1 VAKGTPY
8 LYFASKAEVI
18 AALRTRQVRR
28 MLDACDAA
36 THSAG
41 SAPEAV
47 DRFVTAAFAAT
58 VADAPLLEQLFHAS
72 GGGQHEVAMM
82 RDALSAHIEAGIA
95 AGELRPADPAAAATF
110 LAHGMRGVFAEALHA
125 GESRH
130 AAAVD
135 AVRAMAAA
143 ILAPG
148 GRGRAVSRGGGT
160 SGQAFRKT
168 ATSVPRFRGRGTTPR
183 PSDTTA
189 DTPAHSRIVGSA
201 MTSARTLLR
210 CSR

>member
-1 VAKGTPY
+1 MAVAAGKSTAGLRPRRDPDARPDQILDAAAAALVADGPDGLTMDRVARDAGVAKGTPY

-148 GRGRAVSRGGGT
+148 GRGGGG
-160 SGQAFRKT
+160 R
-168 ATSVPRFRGRGTTPR
+168 
-183 PSDTTA
+183 
-189 DTPAHSRIVGSA
+189 
-201 MTSARTLLR
+201 
-210 CSR
+210 